1 MSGEFDSET
10 FETFISKYAS
20 HPVYKAPRGNRLNA
34 KSWQTEAPL
43 RMLLNNLDD
52 EVAESPKDLVI
63 YGGTGQ
69 AARNPDALKK
79 NNPVPLIVRG

>member
-1 MSGEFDSET
+1 MSCKIDSKT
-10 FETFISKYAS
+10 FETFLSQYAS
-20 HPVYKAPRGNRLNA
+20 HPVYKAPRGNQLHA

-43 RMLLNNLDD
+43 RMLLNNLDE

-69 AARNPDALKK
+69 AARNPEALKK
-79 NNPVPLIVRG
+79 IILF